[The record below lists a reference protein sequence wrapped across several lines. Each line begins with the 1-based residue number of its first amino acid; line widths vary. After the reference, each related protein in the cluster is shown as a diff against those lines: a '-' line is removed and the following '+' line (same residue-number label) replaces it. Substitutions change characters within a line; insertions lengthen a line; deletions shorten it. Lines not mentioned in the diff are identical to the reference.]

1 MHAVYSGI
9 RVVPISTVPFTYGA
23 AVKNVWYDVIHRWYG
38 GIYMWY
44 GSIHTWYSGISAW
57 QTSEKE

>member
-44 GSIHTWYSGISAW
+44 GSIHTWYSGTSAW
-57 QTSEKE
+57 